1 MKKIFQILL
10 IFLFSVQALSQG
22 LGEKKE
28 KIKAMR
34 IAFIIEKLS
43 LSPDEATKFWPL
55 FKEFE
60 NKQEQIRR
68 RQGRPLFDRLDLDIA
83 NNMSEKEAAALL
95 QQIENTEEEQYQNRK
110 KFVNNLKSVIP
121 TIKIIKLLK
130 VEEEFK
136 RRLLKQYRDRK
147 ND

>member
-34 IAFIIEKLS
+34 IAFITEKLS

>member
-10 IFLFSVQALSQG
+10 IFLFSMQALSQG

-34 IAFIIEKLS
+34 IAFITEKLS

-68 RQGRPLFDRLDLDIA
+68 RQGRPLFDRLDLDVA
-83 NNMSEKEAAALL
+83 NNMSEKESAALL

-110 KFVNNLKSVIP
+110 KFINNLKSVIP

-136 RRLLKQYRDRK
+136 RTLLKQYRDRK